1 MLVDVAGSDDG
12 CQTQRPHKKRR
23 GSPKELLQEVFWPK
37 DLLAKAIP
45 QARIVTWG
53 YDVQVEQMFSS
64 ASQATIFH
72 HAQAL
77 LSDLIMTRPFI
88 SDKQKPLIFIAHSLG
103 GIIVKDALNL
113 SRNDLTHL
121 QEILPAVKG
130 VIFLGTPHH
139 GSRLASLGKVA
150 FELSRLFFQKPN
162 LDVLSGLERNSEIL
176 DRITRGFGQVLA
188 AGSLKVHS
196 FREELDT
203 NGVTIVD
210 SSSSSI
216 GYLHETTGTLHA
228 NHRNMAKMSSLDDI
242 KFKRVLA
249 VIRRWIEGESG
260 RQELPR
266 VGRNTAALPDGLI
279 FDEEYQNCLRS
290 LNSVKARS
298 RIQNVD
304 DAYSHTY
311 EWIFDP
317 EFGFQPWLSGKDA
330 SPKFW
335 IQGKPGSGKSTL
347 MKFAKDH
354 PVTRE
359 LLGQYHNSPWIIA
372 AYFFHDRGIEVQ
384 KSILGFLR
392 EIVYQIMRQ
401 QTQLFPLIY
410 DVFRR
415 QHGYLQPATQPSMEI
430 EGGRKVFA
438 DSMEKTWGL
447 SLMQDALIAI
457 ASSAVFPV
465 NICIFVDALDEHDGN
480 HRDLLSTLDHL
491 TRLSYNKF
499 FHLRLC
505 MAGRQ
510 ENIFRVAFRD
520 CPGFAIHE
528 LTRSDICQYTEG
540 RLKNAASANLTEDGE
555 LALSGLIDD
564 VVDRAEGVFLWVRL
578 VVDELIEGLC
588 EGDSMEELQD
598 LLYGLPTELE
608 ELYTR
613 TLHRPNRLQA
623 RTPGKFKY
631 ERYIMFQIVI
641 CCHRPFTLYEL
652 LAATLFLTT
661 GKGTYPELQRLSEE
675 QMERRLHSRSAGLL
689 EVAGSHSHAD
699 PERDRILEVQ
709 FIHQTVKEY
718 MTTGP
723 GRVAILQ
730 EIGDERHDS
739 GYILIFRYLVS
750 LLTSFEER
758 NFDIDAQKFVIF
770 NFEHYAHE
778 IEDRGMESAGGY
790 LEPVILQLTE
800 AQRRNI
806 LTQIIDQTKMQ
817 AWSGTLNR
825 MRGRSWAQ
833 LLLLYTLLSLEKSL
847 VQSKQRYIDNLTAEH
862 RQCLLLAATEV
873 STSIAETNE
882 DYSIVARILN
892 FLQKWGPGDDHT

>member
-1 MLVDVAGSDDG
+1 MEDVADSDDG
-12 CQTQRPHKKRR
+12 YQTQRPHVKRR
-23 GSPKELLQEVFWPK
+23 GNQKELLQEVFWPK

-64 ASQATIFH
+64 ASKATIFH

-77 LSDLIMTRPFI
+77 LSDLSMIRPTI

-103 GIIVKDALNL
+103 GIIVKDALSL

-139 GSRLASLGKVA
+139 GSKVASLGKVA

-162 LDVLSGLERNSEIL
+162 LDVLRGLERNSEIL

-242 KFKRVLA
+242 KFKRVSA
-249 VIRRWIEGESG
+249 VIQRWIRCESG

-266 VGRNTAALPDGLI
+266 VDQNTAVLPDGLI

-290 LNSVKARS
+290 LDFVKARS

-304 DAYSHTY
+304 AVYNHTY
-311 EWIFDP
+311 EWILDP
-317 EFGFQPWLSGKDA
+317 EFGFQPWLCGEDP

-359 LLGQYHNSPWIIA
+359 LLGKYHNGPWIIA

-384 KSILGFLR
+384 KSIVGFLR
-392 EIVYQIMRQ
+392 EIVYQILRQ
-401 QTQLFPLIY
+401 QKELFPLVY

-415 QHGYLQPATQPSMEI
+415 QHGYLRPTTQPSMEG
-430 EGGRKVFA
+430 EGGRKLFA
-438 DSMEKTWGL
+438 SSMEKPWDIGL
-447 SLMQDALIAI
+447 LQDALIAL
-457 ASSAVFPV
+457 ASSSVFHV
-465 NICIFVDALDEHDGN
+465 NLCIFVDALDEHDGN

-491 TRLSYNKF
+491 TKLSDNKL

-510 ENIFRVAFRD
+510 ENIFRAAFRD

-528 LTRSDICQYTEG
+528 LTMNDIRQYMEG
-540 RLKNAASANLTEDGE
+540 RLKNAVSANITEEGE

-564 VVDRAEGVFLWVRL
+564 VVDHAEGVFLWVRL

-598 LLYGLPTELE
+598 LLSGLPTELE

-613 TLHRPNRLQA
+613 ALHRPVRSEA
-623 RTPGKFKY
+623 RKPKKFKY

-641 CCHRPFTLYEL
+641 CCGMPFSLYDL
-652 LAATLFLTT
+652 LAAALFLTT
-661 GKGTYPELQRLSEE
+661 GKGTYPDLQRLSEE

-689 EVAGSHSHAD
+689 EVVGLRSP
-699 PERDRILEVQ
+699 PELEHNPKEVEVQ

-723 GRVAILQ
+723 GRVATLQ

-739 GYILIFRYLVS
+739 GYIFILRYLIS
-750 LLTSFEER
+750 LLASFEVR
-758 NFDIDAQKFVIF
+758 TLYVNAQRFAIAEFKHYVYVI
-770 NFEHYAHE
+770 EARE
-778 IEDRGMESAGGY
+778 IESAGSY
-790 LEPVILQLTE
+790 LEPAILRLPE
-800 AQRRNI
+800 AQRSDI
-806 LTQIIDQTKMQ
+806 LMQIINEARMQ
-817 AWSGTLNR
+817 HWSETLNR
-825 MRGRSWAQ
+825 MSGRTWAQ
-833 LLLLYTLLSLEKSL
+833 LLFFYTVLGLDKSL
-847 VQSKQRYIDNLTAEH
+847 VQSKQRYIDNLISED
-862 RQCLLLAATEV
+862 RQCLLLAATEAV
-873 STSIAETNE
+873 KAFAETE
-882 DYSIVARILN
+882 EGYSRASRTLEV
-892 FLQKWGPGDDHT
+892 LQEWGPGDDHT